1 MKKLNL
7 NTQVKI
13 KLTDFG
19 IQILQNKYLEWVGSL
34 PEHSVYKHKK
44 FEINVDENGYMD
56 ISLFELMKNFGQYIT
71 CNQSAV
77 LPFENPVLIDEKI
90 LEDCLVE
97 ENSFKM

>member
-1 MKKLNL
+1 MEF
-7 NTQVKI
+7 
-13 KLTDFG
+13 D
-19 IQILQNKYLEWVGSL
+19 SL

-71 CNQSAV
+71 YNQSTV
-77 LPFENPVLIDEKI
+77 LPFKNSVLIDEKI